1 MNSKNTAAVLS
12 AEPVVG
18 SKRGA
23 TSKSEVGSVPSDL
36 IKIEERDNVL
46 YVILNR
52 PEKLNSFVAPMR
64 QEIFK
69 AIDSLRHRENIN
81 VCIITGQGRGFCAG
95 GDIKFMRAALEN
107 HDYSQIESFVE
118 WGKKI
123 VMAIRRTRV
132 PVIAAINGPAAGA
145 GMNLALACDLRI
157 ASDHATM
164 GQTFIKIGLSTDWG
178 GTYFLPRLVGTSRA
192 LELLWSGRIVKA
204 EECYRI
210 GLVDL
215 LVPHNEFEARV
226 DEFAKKIASQSSKVL
241 ALAKANVYASMNGD
255 LESVLRLEAKAQ
267 SECLRSGEGL
277 EGMQRFLNRKPSG
290 K

>member
-1 MNSKNTAAVLS
+1 MNSKNISVAPAVGH
-12 AEPVVG
+12 VVG
-18 SKRGA
+18 SKPGV
-23 TSKSEVGSVPSDL
+23 TGKSKVGSVKCDL

-46 YVILNR
+46 YVLLNR

-64 QEIFK
+64 QKILN
-69 AIDSLRHRENIN
+69 AIDSLRHRVNIN
-81 VCIITGQGRGFCAG
+81 VCVITGLGRGFCAG

-107 HDYSQIESFVE
+107 HDYSRIESFVE

-123 VMAIRRTRV
+123 VVAIRRARV

-157 ASDHATM
+157 ASDRATM
-164 GQTFIKIGLSTDWG
+164 GQTFVNIGLSTDWG

-215 LVPHNEFEARV
+215 LVPHQEFDSSVA
-226 DEFAKKIASQSSKVL
+226 EFAKKLASRSRKVL
-241 ALAKANVYASMNGD
+241 TLTKGNVYASMDAD
-255 LESVLRLEAKAQ
+255 LERVLSLEAAAQ
-267 SECLRSGEGL
+267 SECLRSGEAL
-277 EGMQRFLNRKPSG
+277 EGMRRFLNRKSSG